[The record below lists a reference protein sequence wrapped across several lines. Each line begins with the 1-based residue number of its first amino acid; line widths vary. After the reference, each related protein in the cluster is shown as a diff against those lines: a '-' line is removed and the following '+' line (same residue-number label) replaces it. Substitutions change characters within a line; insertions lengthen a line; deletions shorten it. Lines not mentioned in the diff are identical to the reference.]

1 MLNALTEFQ
10 LNNAATTSEKL
21 KPLSILLEESG
32 EQISEEEQASLQVLR
47 EAILAFVALCDWSA
61 ARRAGLPDASAHLA
75 AAKEAA
81 AIMNEQQPSIRFTGM
96 RDGLTVFAN
105 QVANTTETGQ
115 IKVAADYLAKV
126 PVPPFLIEAEDP
138 MARYGG
144 KTEVSNEAMVK
155 QGPFV
160 IRLMM
165 TVDGRP
171 WANPQVLTAGLNYDL
186 RADIIAPN
194 WPDEADRLVLDVVT
208 TLPPEEWKIS
218 ALVVERRSL
227 TEAGGALLKGHIS
240 FPTGQSFLSEPLA
253 LQMRATFLSSTQPDF
268 ARVATIVGFHKLLGR
283 ISDPKRTPSLS
294 KYPILD
300 QRIVEIIDEVRNLN
314 GMTEGHLEDFIT
326 ALSVVVNYMGIAA
339 QQALYRG
346 KEKTLEKNF
355 QRDLLIHLRGQ
366 LGEEVQEAPKVG
378 GGITDIVFRSI
389 TLELKIEEEEKD
401 RTKMLARYQDQTAQ
415 YIAMKTRQ
423 LGLLCVLDLTQKDSP
438 PAPPQ
443 NNIVLLKPEL
453 HGFSGDAPYP
463 VRIAAIVIDGKLL
476 TPSSYSA

>member
-1 MLNALTEFQ
+1 LLDALTEFQ
-10 LNNAATTSEKL
+10 LSSAAATSEKL
-21 KPLSILLEESG
+21 KLLPPLLDECG
-32 EQISEEEQASLQVLR
+32 EHISEEEQASLAVLR
-47 EAILAFVALCDWSA
+47 EGISAFMALCDWSA

-81 AIMNEQQPSIRFTGM
+81 AIMNELLSSVRFTGM
-96 RDGLTVFAN
+96 REGLEAFAN
-105 QVANTTETGQ
+105 QVTNTTETGQ
-115 IKVAADYLAKV
+115 IKVASDYLAKV
-126 PVPPFLIEAEDP
+126 PVPPFLVEAEDP

-144 KTEVSNEAMVK
+144 KSEVPNEAAVK
-155 QGPFV
+155 QGPLV

-186 RADIIAPN
+186 RADIMAPN
-194 WPDEADRLVLDVVT
+194 WPAGADRLVLDVVT
-208 TLPPEEWKIS
+208 TLPPEEWTIS
-218 ALVVERRSL
+218 PLVVERNSL
-227 TEAGGALLKGHIS
+227 TEAGITSLKGHIS

-253 LQMRATFLSSTQPDF
+253 LQIRATFLSSTQPDF
-268 ARVATIVGFHKLLGR
+268 AQVATIVGFHKLLGR

-300 QRIVEIIDEVRNLN
+300 QRIVEIIEEVRDLK

-389 TLELKIEEEEKD
+389 TLELKVEEEEKD
-401 RTKMLARYQDQTAQ
+401 RSKMLARYQDQTAQ

-423 LGLLCVLDLTQKDSP
+423 LGLLCVLDLTKKDVP

-453 HGFSGDAPYP
+453 HGFSADAPYP
-463 VRIAAIVIDGKLL
+463 VRIAAIVIDGNLL

>member
-1 MLNALTEFQ
+1 LLDALTEFQ
-10 LNNAATTSEKL
+10 LSNAAIISEKL
-21 KPLSILLEESG
+21 KLLPNLLDECG
-32 EQISEEEQASLQVLR
+32 DHISEEEQASLAVFR
-47 EAILAFVALCDWSA
+47 EGILAIAALCDWSA
-61 ARRAGLPDASAHLA
+61 ARRIGLPDASAHLT

-81 AIMNEQQPSIRFTGM
+81 AIVNEKLPNVRFIDM
-96 RDGLTVFAN
+96 RDGLLAFAN
-105 QVANTTETGQ
+105 QVATTTETGQ
-115 IKVAADYLAKV
+115 IKIAADFLAKV

-144 KTEVSNEAMVK
+144 TTEPSSEVTVK

-186 RADIIAPN
+186 RVDIMAPN
-194 WPDEADRLVLDVVT
+194 WPNEADRLVLDVVT
-208 TLPPEEWKIS
+208 TLPPEEWRIS
-218 ALVVERRSL
+218 PLVVGRSSL
-227 TEAGGALLKGHIS
+227 TQAGVASLKGHIS

-253 LQMRATFLSSTQPDF
+253 LQMRATFLSSTQSDF

-300 QRIVEIIDEVRNLN
+300 QRIVEIIEEVRDLK

-346 KEKTLEKNF
+346 KEKTLEKDF
-355 QRDLLIHLRGQ
+355 QRDLLIHMRGQ

-378 GGITDIVFRSI
+378 RGITDIVFRSI
-389 TLELKIEEEEKD
+389 TLELKVEEQEKD
-401 RTKMLARYQDQTAQ
+401 RAKMLARYQDQTAQ
-415 YIAMKTRQ
+415 YVAMRTRQ
-423 LGLLCVLDLTQKDSP
+423 LGLLCVLDLTKKDSP

-463 VRIAAIVIDGKLL
+463 VRIAAIVIDGNLL